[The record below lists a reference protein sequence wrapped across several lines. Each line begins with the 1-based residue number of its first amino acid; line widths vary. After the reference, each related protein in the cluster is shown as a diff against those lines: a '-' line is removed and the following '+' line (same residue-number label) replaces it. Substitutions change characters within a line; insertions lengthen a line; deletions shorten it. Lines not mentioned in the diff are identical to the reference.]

1 MKKDKVMKI
10 VMSAAVM
17 ASVAAA
23 PVRAEDGEEFEEAKE
38 VQAVNA
44 EAESLPECGESETAG
59 MEEEC
64 VVAKE
69 GEEEQEKEQ
78 RFQTAGTA
86 CQAYE
91 AVYRAHT
98 SVSEGPGVV
107 KWQRRVANPPQEYG
121 PHCVSLLQEE
131 AETAEQDMLQEPAE
145 ETPSYTEE
153 DLYILAHAICG
164 EGQCYP
170 DDEQLYIGS
179 VILNRR
185 DHGAYPDTIK
195 GVVFQKGQYACTW
208 DGNYYREPTEA
219 NWRNAR
225 WLLENGS
232 ILPGNVVY
240 QAGFRQG
247 SGLYLQTRY
256 HKYCYRS

>member
-1 MKKDKVMKI
+1 MKKDKVVKI

-23 PVRAEDGEEFEEAKE
+23 PVRAEGGEQCSEAGE
-38 VQAVNA
+38 ARSVDTEGEAV
-44 EAESLPECGESETAG
+44 PEMAAGQET
-59 MEEEC
+59 EEETI
-64 VVAKE
+64 
-69 GEEEQEKEQ
+69 
-78 RFQTAGTA
+78 FQTAGTE
-86 CQAYE
+86 CQVYE
-91 AVYRAHT
+91 AEYCSHGLLGG
-98 SVSEGPGVV
+98 GPGVV
-107 KWQRRVANPPQEYG
+107 KWNQRIPEPPKEYG
-121 PHCVSLLQEE
+121 PHCVSLIQEE
-131 AETAEQDMLQEPAE
+131 EEEQDMPQE
-145 ETPSYTEE
+145 ETSTPAYTEE

-170 DDEQLYIGS
+170 DEEQLYIGS
-179 VILNRR
+179 VILNRKN
-185 DHGAYPDTIK
+185 HGAYPNTIK
-195 GVVFQKGQYACTW
+195 EVVFQRGQYACTW

>member
-1 MKKDKVMKI
+1 MKRDKIVKM

-17 ASVAAA
+17 ASVVAVPTAAEGSG
-23 PVRAEDGEEFEEAKE
+23 EDMGADLGGLTDIGEEAVSVEAGQQIL
-38 VQAVNA
+38 QAVGQTLEKAVREQALEEGYWVQRSISDGPGAARWQNRNTQ
-44 EAESLPECGESETAG
+44 EAEEYGSHCVELVGEPIP
-59 MEEEC
+59 EEE
-64 VVAKE
+64 E
-69 GEEEQEKEQ
+69 SQE
-78 RFQTAGTA
+78 A
-86 CQAYE
+86 
-91 AVYRAHT
+91 
-98 SVSEGPGVV
+98 
-107 KWQRRVANPPQEYG
+107 
-121 PHCVSLLQEE
+121 
-131 AETAEQDMLQEPAE
+131 M
-145 ETPSYTEE
+145 PSYTEE

-170 DDEQLYIGS
+170 DEEQLYIGS

-185 DHGAYPDTIK
+185 DHGAYPDSIK
-195 GVVFQKGQYACTW
+195 GVVFQRGQYACTW

-219 NWRNAR
+219 NWRNAK

-247 SGLYLQTRY
+247 NGVYLQTRY